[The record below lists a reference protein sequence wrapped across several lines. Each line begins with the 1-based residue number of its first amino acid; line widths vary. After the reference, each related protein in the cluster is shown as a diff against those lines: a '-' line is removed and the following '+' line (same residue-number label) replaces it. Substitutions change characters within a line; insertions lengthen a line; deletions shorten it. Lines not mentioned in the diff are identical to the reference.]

1 MSSDLAAQVLLQ
13 LFNDTVNELSCGL
26 ATQPIGWSLWQMACF
41 GTSWLLSRQLVVTQ
55 LTGWL
60 LVQVYCLP
68 DMYEVEDR
76 SLDVI
81 RHVLNPLFKPEEV
94 RARTASHRPGP
105 DPFIGIP

>member
-1 MSSDLAAQVLLQ
+1 
-13 LFNDTVNELSCGL
+13 
-26 ATQPIGWSLWQMACF
+26 MACLVS
-41 GTSWLLSRQLVVTQ
+41 TWLLSSQLVAPQ
-55 LTGWL
+55 LIGRL

-94 RARTASHRPGP
+94 CAIAASHRPGP
-105 DPFIGIP
+105 DPSLHPNACQSSCLL

>member
-1 MSSDLAAQVLLQ
+1 
-13 LFNDTVNELSCGL
+13 
-26 ATQPIGWSLWQMACF
+26 MACMVS
-41 GTSWLLSRQLVVTQ
+41 TWLLPSQLHAPQ

-81 RHVLNPLFKPEEV
+81 RHVLNPLFKSEEV
-94 RARTASHRPGP
+94 RAMAASHRPGP
-105 DPFIGIP
+105 DPP

>member
-1 MSSDLAAQVLLQ
+1 MLLQ
-13 LFNDTVNELSCGL
+13 IFSDIANHLSNRL
-26 ATQPIGWSLWQMACF
+26 AIQSIGWPIWQMAC
-41 GTSWLLSRQLVVTQ
+41 SVSIWLLLSQQVAPQ

-94 RARTASHRPGP
+94 RL
-105 DPFIGIP
+105 